1 MEHNQITELKHAR
14 NTKDRVFRL
23 LFREKKELLSL
34 YNAVNNTSYDNPD
47 DLTVTTLENAIY
59 ITMKNDLSFLL
70 YDNMMLYE
78 HQSTDNPNIPLRDL
92 FYVSSLYSGLVPPEK
107 LYSSSRQLIPEP
119 KFIVFYN
126 GTARLPER
134 FEYKLSDLYE
144 TRNIAE
150 TQGDG
155 KSIGSHSDC
164 AAYPIP
170 DLELKVSVLNINEGY
185 NTSIKDKCEPL
196 KGYSIFVDKTRKYRK
211 LLPTGEAVERAINEC
226 ISEGILAE
234 FLQKNRAEVLN
245 VSIFEFD
252 EEKYR
257 EVMREDGFNLGFSD
271 GKAIGLVEG
280 KSIGLAEGKSIGL
293 AEGKSIGLIEGLTE
307 GRLLGAGEE
316 RENGIRLLIR
326 TCRSVNISRQNTL
339 EQLATQY
346 SLDTDTAQKYLN
358 MHWN

>member
-23 LFREKKELLSL
+23 LFREKEELLSL

-134 FEYKLSDLYE
+134 FEYTL
-144 TRNIAE
+144 
-150 TQGDG
+150 
-155 KSIGSHSDC
+155 
-164 AAYPIP
+164 
-170 DLELKVSVLNINEGY
+170 LNISSSISKSCPIYMKLE
-185 NTSIKDKCEPL
+185 TSQKHKATANP
-196 KGYSIFVDKTRKYRK
+196 SVPTRTA
-211 LLPTGEAVERAINEC
+211 LH
-226 ISEGILAE
+226 
-234 FLQKNRAEVLN
+234 
-245 VSIFEFD
+245 
-252 EEKYR
+252 
-257 EVMREDGFNLGFSD
+257 
-271 GKAIGLVEG
+271 
-280 KSIGLAEGKSIGL
+280 
-293 AEGKSIGLIEGLTE
+293 
-307 GRLLGAGEE
+307 
-316 RENGIRLLIR
+316 IRFRI
-326 TCRSVNISRQNTL
+326 
-339 EQLATQY
+339 
-346 SLDTDTAQKYLN
+346 
-358 MHWN
+358 WN